1 MAVIAC
7 GHCGGTHGS
16 VAEVRRCASD
26 HPSPA
31 DEPNGRLPD
40 PEPATAPA
48 TTAPAPPPAATPRS
62 ARPRRSGP
70 ARHHPGPMPAPDTR
84 VSLARWSVDEL
95 AGPPALG
102 RSVLLEPGQPVPE
115 PWSGCEEIEADAG
128 ADPDVV
134 ERLHRAW
141 RTRQRLVIRWT
152 GPLPPDDPVTS
163 EVFHRLG
170 PDHELAGERL
180 RFAVTANAVDVRGP
194 EPRFDPLER
203 ALAIRGRSAT
213 DDGHAGPSSAVG
225 ELVLADGSPVSVDG
239 GPLDLDL
246 ADDLGP
252 LVPRAHLVA
261 GTLRPLRPRPAPT
274 ADLAPDQLEAVAHPR
289 GPARILA
296 PAGSGKTR
304 VLTER
309 TRHLVD
315 DCGLAARSVCMVAFN
330 RRAKDEM
337 RERLDDVAALDIRT
351 LNSLA
356 LALATG
362 SGPFRGPGTGSARR
376 RSTIDEPEAR
386 RLLDRLLPGRRRRR
400 LTDHLEPWIDALSA
414 CRLGLRDPEEIERSY
429 GGDVAGFGEVLDG
442 YRAELARIGALDFD
456 EQIIAAIDRLLT
468 DPEARRIARS
478 VAPVLLVD
486 EFQDLTPA
494 HLLLLRILAGP
505 AGEIFA
511 VGDDDQTIYGYAGA
525 SPDWLIDFDRF
536 FPGAVDHRLTVN
548 YRCPTAVVDGA
559 VNLLSHNRR
568 RVAKEI
574 TAGSNAVDGGLSVL
588 GGDPQQALVTHV
600 GQLLTEGASPGDVAV
615 LARVNASLLP
625 AAVHLAD
632 AGVPVVRPWG
642 LGPEV
647 LDRSG
652 VGAAMAWLRLATG
665 SAQGFRPDDL
675 RLALR
680 RPPRSLHPR
689 VADWACEQRSL
700 SDLRSL
706 AGRLNTEREADTVA
720 GFAADIE
727 GLRTAADNG
736 AETEELLD
744 TVYHEIGLLGAASQL
759 DTSQRSARR
768 AAHADE
774 LAALMAVATLHPD
787 PATFDRWLRDHLAAI
802 PTYDPD
808 DPRPAVTL
816 ATIHTTKGLEWP
828 HVVVHDVRGDL
839 HPHHLAT
846 DTEEERRIFHVAVT
860 RGRRSVAVA
869 TSGPPSPFVAELA
882 EARPADL
889 PWPEPEPVLVVS
901 NGRGRTANGGPRPP
915 AERAEPSGPREASLR
930 ETLTSWRRER
940 SKADGVPAY
949 VVFDNKTLDAIARA
963 EPSSLGE
970 LAAINGIGPAKLER
984 YGADV
989 LGLIA
994 SAVDG

>member
-16 VAEVRRCASD
+16 VAEVRACATD
-26 HPSPA
+26 HPVA
-31 DEPNGRLPD
+31 EGERTEPPPF
-40 PEPATAPA
+40 PEATTGGGHRPATGPRPSGRA
-48 TTAPAPPPAATPRS
+48 TV
-62 ARPRRSGP
+62 RRSGTERAGGPSGLPGQPGRSP
-70 ARHHPGPMPAPDTR
+70 ATDPKALTGRTAD
-84 VSLARWSVDEL
+84 DL
-95 AGPPALG
+95 AGAAALG
-102 RSVLLEPGQPVPE
+102 RSVLLTPDQAIPSAWAGSPE
-115 PWSGCEEIEADAG
+115 VGADAD
-128 ADPDVV
+128 ADPDLV

-141 RTRQRLVIRWT
+141 RTRERLVIRWE
-152 GPLPPDDPVTS
+152 GPLPADDPVTS
-163 EVFHRLG
+163 EAFHRLA

-180 RFAVTANAVDVRGP
+180 RFAVTANTVDLRTEV
-194 EPRFDPLER
+194 PRFEPLE
-203 ALAIRGRSAT
+203 LAIALGGDRPADPDRDLTLT
-213 DDGHAGPSSAVG
+213 DGTSVT
-225 ELVLADGSPVSVDG
+225 VDG

-246 ADDLGP
+246 AAAVGP
-252 LVPRAHLVA
+252 VVPRVHLVA
-261 GTLRPLRPRPAPT
+261 GSLRPLRPRSAPA
-274 ADLAPDQLEAVAHPR
+274 ADLAPDQLEAVAHAR

-309 TRHLVD
+309 TRHLVT

-337 RERLDDVAALDIRT
+337 RDRLQDVNALDIRT

-362 SGPFRGPGTGSARR
+362 AGPFRGNAADADRR
-376 RSTIDEPEAR
+376 RTTIDEPEAR
-386 RLLDRLLPGRRRRR
+386 RLLDRLLPGRRRKR
-400 LTDHLEPWIDALSA
+400 LTDQLEPWIDALSA
-414 CRLGLRDPEEIERSY
+414 CRLGLRDPDEIERSY
-429 GGDVAGFGEVLDG
+429 GGDVAGFGEVLEN
-442 YRAELARIGALDFD
+442 YRAELARRGALDFD
-456 EQIIAAIDRLLT
+456 EQIIAAIDRLLA
-468 DPEARRIARS
+468 DPEARRVARS

-494 HLLLLRILAGP
+494 HLLLLRVLAGP

-525 SPDWLIDFDRF
+525 SPDWLIHFDRF

-548 YRCPTAVVDGA
+548 YRCPTAVVDAA
-559 VNLLSHNRR
+559 VNLLSHNQR

-574 TAGSNAVDGGLSVL
+574 VPGPGATDGGLSIL
-588 GGDPQQALVTHV
+588 GGEPQAALVAHV
-600 GQLLTEGASPGDVAV
+600 GGLLADGASPGDIAV

-632 AGVPVVRPWG
+632 TGIAVVRPWG

-665 SAQGFRPDDL
+665 PAQGFGPDDI

-720 GFAADIE
+720 AFAADIE
-727 GLRTAADNG
+727 GLRAAVDDG

-744 TVYHEIGLLGAASQL
+744 TVYNEIGLLGAASQL

-774 LAALMAVATLHPD
+774 LAALLAVAGLQPD
-787 PATFDRWLRDHLAAI
+787 PAAFDGWLRAHLAAI
-802 PTYDPD
+802 PTHDAD
-808 DPRPAVTL
+808 DPTPAVTL

-828 HVVVHDVRGDL
+828 HVVVHDVRGNL

-869 TSGPPSPFVAELA
+869 TSGPPSPFVTELA

-889 PWPEPEPVLVVS
+889 PWPEPEATTLVVS
-901 NGRGRTANGGPRPP
+901 NGRNGGGGGGPRKP
-915 AERAEPSGPREASLR
+915 AERTEPSGPREAALR
-930 ETLTSWRRER
+930 ETLATWRRER
-940 SKADGVPAY
+940 SKTDGVPAY
-949 VVFDNKTLDAIARA
+949 VVFDNKTLDAIAKV

-994 SAVDG
+994 SAGDR